1 MLISNK
7 NQNGLNHGTTIN
19 QVMSRF
25 ENKCCKILGVVLF
38 ILVIFIWIQLSGC
51 CSETPA
57 PPSDYIDEVDMDHF
71 VYMTLSSNPS

>member
-1 MLISNK
+1 MI
-7 NQNGLNHGTTIN
+7 
-19 QVMSRF
+19 SRF

-38 ILVIFIWIQLSGC
+38 ILIIFIWIQLSGC